1 MTKWE
6 QDSTDLEKP
15 TRREVRSHDRHGFL
29 TYQKEI
35 VSGGGGTMRVK
46 CLLRDATFWRFMAWQ
61 CEDGQLSTQTVK
73 RASLGLCIL
82 NYSSEGCHPH
92 PASQACRKNAFFSCI
107 EEDEGAFHCEK
118 QIRSRLFGN
127 WKHPHTKV
135 NAPCPCSVFLERVFI
150 WHDTG
155 KITPICRTH
164 QTVRRLC

>member
-1 MTKWE
+1 M
-6 QDSTDLEKP
+6 
-15 TRREVRSHDRHGFL
+15 
-29 TYQKEI
+29 
-35 VSGGGGTMRVK
+35 
-46 CLLRDATFWRFMAWQ
+46 
-61 CEDGQLSTQTVK
+61 
-73 RASLGLCIL
+73 GLCIL

-92 PASQACRKNAFFSCI
+92 PASQACRKNALFSCI

-155 KITPICRTH
+155 KRTPICRTH
-164 QTVRRLC
+164 QTVRRLCWLWDTSEDLCVDVYSSLQGISGCSQSFGVGRKGSELGTGEEAEEEEEKGTRDTDLRTKGGSHSS